1 MFFCINN
8 EIKFMQAQN
17 TNPFEQIDQRFDEL
31 EALIQGL
38 QKTENS
44 NSSEFDPHE
53 RLTRADIKKQYK
65 VSFGTIHNAM
75 NSGKL
80 SYDKVGRKTIFKREA
95 VENWIQS

>member
-1 MFFCINN
+1 
-8 EIKFMQAQN
+8 MQAQ

-38 QKTENS
+38 KDSKPTRSPEI
-44 NSSEFDPHE
+44 DRHE

-80 SYDKVGRKTIFKREA
+80 SYDKIGRKTVFKREA
-95 VENWIQS
+95 VENWIKN